1 MMIDIDIAQQL
12 FPNPLTMFIQLC
24 ATGVLFFFAYKFL
37 WNPARDLL
45 AKRAEFVH
53 TKLSEAEKN
62 LQEARSDRQ
71 RAHDEVSNAYHK
83 SQEIIAKAE
92 NEAKAVKEELLEQAK
107 NDAATKLEKA
117 REEIAIEKNQMREE
131 MVDEMVTVAML
142 AAEKLISEKVD
153 SHQDQKAIEDFVKE
167 MSNHNGSIS

>member
-37 WNPARDLL
+37 WDPARALL
-45 AKRAEFVH
+45 AKRSDFVH
-53 TKLSEAEKN
+53 TKLSEAERS
-62 LQEARSDRQ
+62 LQEARSERQ
-71 RAHDEVSNAYHK
+71 KAHDEVSNAYHK

-92 NEAKAVKEELLEQAK
+92 NEAKAVKEDILEQAK
-107 NDAATKLEKA
+107 NEATSKLEKA
-117 REEIAIEKNQMREE
+117 REEIAIEKSQMREG

-142 AAEKLISEKVD
+142 ATEKLISEKVD
-153 SHQDQKAIEDFVKE
+153 STYDQKTIENFVKE

>member
-1 MMIDIDIAQQL
+1 MMIDIDIANQL
-12 FPNPLTMFIQLC
+12 FPNPTTMVIQLL
-24 ATGVLFFFAYKFL
+24 ATGVLFFFVYKYL
-37 WNPARDLL
+37 WDPARDMLE
-45 AKRAEFVH
+45 KRSHVMH
-53 TKLSEAEKN
+53 LK
-62 LQEARSDRQ
+62 LQEAETKLEEAQSDRQ

-92 NEAKAVKEELLEQAK
+92 NEAKNVKEDILEQAK
-107 NDAATKLEKA
+107 VEATTKLEKA
-117 REEIAIEKNQMREE
+117 REEIALEKHQMREE

-153 SHQDQKAIEDFVKE
+153 SSQDQKVIEDFVKE